1 MRNINYILDDEKNV
15 IPVPEKNFLAW
26 ARWFEDFERRRV
38 ADTRTAGVRVS
49 TVFLGLDHRWGGGG
63 PPLVFETMIFGG
75 PYDQYQDRYGSW
87 DDAVLGHR
95 RACLIAFTPF
105 MSRNLREGRYLDRL
119 AKRKPDLPARP
130 KQTAAMED
138 Q

>member
-1 MRNINYILDDEKNV
+1 MRLYLLDDQKNV
-15 IPVPEKNFLAW
+15 VPVPGNDMSTWAYTFENF
-26 ARWFEDFERRRV
+26 ENRRV
-38 ADTRTAGVRVS
+38 AETRTAGVRVS
-49 TVFLGLDHRWGGGG
+49 TVFLGLDHRFYDNG

-75 PYDQYQDRYGSW
+75 PYDQYQDRHSSW

-119 AKRKPDLPARP
+119 AGRRPHLPARR
-130 KQTAAMED
+130 TA
-138 Q
+138 

>member
-1 MRNINYILDDEKNV
+1 MRLYLLDDQKNV
-15 IPVPEKNFLAW
+15 VPVPGNDMSTWACAFENF
-26 ARWFEDFERRRV
+26 ENRRV
-38 ADTRTAGVRVS
+38 AETRTAGVRVS
-49 TVFLGLDHRWGGGG
+49 TVFLGLDHRFYDNG

-75 PYDQYQDRYGSW
+75 PYDQYQDRHSSW

-119 AKRKPDLPARP
+119 AGRRPHLPARRS
-130 KQTAAMED
+130 A
-138 Q
+138 